1 VETYRK
7 RALDIAKNAL
17 DEGKVWLPRIM
28 HEEAHLL
35 DYIGQVRAGESKVL

>member
-17 DEGKVWLPRIM
+17 DEGKVWLLRVVY
-28 HEEAHLL
+28 EEAHLL
-35 DYIGQVRAGESKVL
+35 DCIGQVGAGESKVL